1 MIRDEFFRRLQ
12 DTRYSKVHK
21 PRTRIEVFEELENG
35 SFKNKETG
43 RIMSA
48 KTFEIYKP
56 AAAMDG
62 ITATIMEYVRV
73 PGE

>member
-1 MIRDEFFRRLQ
+1 MERDEFFRRLAS
-12 DTRYSKVHK
+12 TRFSKIRK
-21 PRTRIEVFEELENG
+21 LRTRVEVYEELENG

-62 ITATIMEYVRV
+62 ITTTILL
-73 PGE
+73 